1 MQDTTQLYERDE
13 QEHARLQAAF
23 DEMRV
28 ANRTKTQ
35 FLARMSH
42 DIRTPL
48 NGIIG
53 LLKID
58 EEHFDDEELVK
69 ENHEKMKVVADHLLS
84 LINDILQMSKL
95 EEGNIA
101 LKHEQICLQE
111 LMNDIETITISR
123 AASEGIKWEYEKKK
137 TDFVYPYIYG
147 SPLHIRQIFL
157 NIYGNCIKYNR
168 KNGTIMTSVESLGD
182 KDGICTYRWTIS
194 DNGMGMSKEFLSHI
208 FEPFAQEKMMQEAF
222 IREQDL
228 EWQL

>member
-1 MQDTTQLYERDE
+1 
-13 QEHARLQAAF
+13 
-23 DEMRV
+23 
-28 ANRTKTQ
+28 
-35 FLARMSH
+35 MSH

-123 AASEGIKWEYEKKK
+123 AVSEGIKWEYEKKK
-137 TDFVYPYIYG
+137 TDFSLSLYLRKPSSY
-147 SPLHIRQIFL
+147 SPDLFKYLRKLYQI
-157 NIYGNCIKYNR
+157 
-168 KNGTIMTSVESLGD
+168 
-182 KDGICTYRWTIS
+182 
-194 DNGMGMSKEFLSHI
+194 
-208 FEPFAQEKMMQEAF
+208 
-222 IREQDL
+222 
-228 EWQL
+228 

>member
-1 MQDTTQLYERDE
+1 M
-13 QEHARLQAAF
+13 QAAF

-111 LMNDIETITISR
+111 
-123 AASEGIKWEYEKKK
+123 
-137 TDFVYPYIYG
+137 
-147 SPLHIRQIFL
+147 
-157 NIYGNCIKYNR
+157 
-168 KNGTIMTSVESLGD
+168 
-182 KDGICTYRWTIS
+182 
-194 DNGMGMSKEFLSHI
+194 
-208 FEPFAQEKMMQEAF
+208 
-222 IREQDL
+222 
-228 EWQL
+228 

>member
-1 MQDTTQLYERDE
+1 M
-13 QEHARLQAAF
+13 QAAF

-95 EEGNIA
+95 G
-101 LKHEQICLQE
+101 
-111 LMNDIETITISR
+111 
-123 AASEGIKWEYEKKK
+123 
-137 TDFVYPYIYG
+137 YI
-147 SPLHIRQIFL
+147 
-157 NIYGNCIKYNR
+157 
-168 KNGTIMTSVESLGD
+168 
-182 KDGICTYRWTIS
+182 
-194 DNGMGMSKEFLSHI
+194 
-208 FEPFAQEKMMQEAF
+208 
-222 IREQDL
+222 
-228 EWQL
+228 

>member
-1 MQDTTQLYERDE
+1 M
-13 QEHARLQAAF
+13 QAAF

-95 EEGNIA
+95 E
-101 LKHEQICLQE
+101 
-111 LMNDIETITISR
+111 
-123 AASEGIKWEYEKKK
+123 
-137 TDFVYPYIYG
+137 
-147 SPLHIRQIFL
+147 
-157 NIYGNCIKYNR
+157 
-168 KNGTIMTSVESLGD
+168 
-182 KDGICTYRWTIS
+182 
-194 DNGMGMSKEFLSHI
+194 
-208 FEPFAQEKMMQEAF
+208 
-222 IREQDL
+222 
-228 EWQL
+228 

>member
-1 MQDTTQLYERDE
+1 
-13 QEHARLQAAF
+13 
-23 DEMRV
+23 MRV

-101 LKHEQICLQE
+101 LKHEQICLQ
-111 LMNDIETITISR
+111 NDE
-123 AASEGIKWEYEKKK
+123 
-137 TDFVYPYIYG
+137 
-147 SPLHIRQIFL
+147 
-157 NIYGNCIKYNR
+157 
-168 KNGTIMTSVESLGD
+168 
-182 KDGICTYRWTIS
+182 
-194 DNGMGMSKEFLSHI
+194 
-208 FEPFAQEKMMQEAF
+208 
-222 IREQDL
+222 
-228 EWQL
+228 

>member
-1 MQDTTQLYERDE
+1 M
-13 QEHARLQAAF
+13 QAAF

-95 EEGNIA
+95 
-101 LKHEQICLQE
+101 
-111 LMNDIETITISR
+111 
-123 AASEGIKWEYEKKK
+123 
-137 TDFVYPYIYG
+137 
-147 SPLHIRQIFL
+147 
-157 NIYGNCIKYNR
+157 R
-168 KNGTIMTSVESLGD
+168 KAIL
-182 KDGICTYRWTIS
+182 
-194 DNGMGMSKEFLSHI
+194 L
-208 FEPFAQEKMMQEAF
+208 
-222 IREQDL
+222 
-228 EWQL
+228 